1 MASPGL
7 RPGSTAGGRVK
18 GGYDFVIAG
27 GGVIGASIAFHLAEL
42 SDASVALFDRG
53 EVCSGGTGRSCAII
67 RSGLSGIP

>member
-1 MASPGL
+1 M
-7 RPGSTAGGRVK
+7 K